1 MEKPA
6 GYKQTPLKQYDKS
19 DMRYLILLLSV
30 FIFACAGTKE
40 PVKDTPPLEEKS
52 RYDETFDPLSLNDDD
67 IVIAPQSKIAPPAN
81 NNNAPQITNT
91 ESSKRQINGFRVQIL
106 ATSNI
111 ETASLTEQEAADRF
125 DKLGHKTYLLFEAP
139 LYKLRLGDC
148 KTRQEA
154 EQLRE
159 QALNFGY
166 SGAFI
171 VKTKITAE
179 P

>member
-1 MEKPA
+1 
-6 GYKQTPLKQYDKS
+6 
-19 DMRYLILLLSV
+19 MRYFILLLAMIIV
-30 FIFACAGTKE
+30 GCAGTKE
-40 PVKDTPPLEEKS
+40 PVKDALPPEEKS
-52 RYDETFDPLSLNDDD
+52 LYDESFDPMSLNDDD
-67 IVIAPQSKIAPPAN
+67 IVINPQSKNTAPASDN
-81 NNNAPQITNT
+81 NSALPVKNENIR
-91 ESSKRQINGFRVQIL
+91 RQMSGFRVQIL

-111 ETASLTEQEAADRF
+111 ETASLTEQEASDRF
-125 DKLGHKTYLLFEAP
+125 DKLGQKTYLLFEAP
-139 LYKLRLGDC
+139 LYKIRLGDC

-171 VKTKITAE
+171 VKTKITVE